1 MKRLCFLLDEH
12 VSHAIQDQ
20 LLRLS
25 TNIDILIVG
34 QPSAPAKGTSDPDLL
49 QWIEQAGYI
58 LVTNNRRTMP
68 DHLQAHFEAGRHIAG
83 ILLLRRGAPLG
94 QVIENLLLLWEITEA
109 DEFQDRVLF
118 IPL

>member
-1 MKRLCFLLDEH
+1 MP
-12 VSHAIQDQ
+12 HAIQDQ

-25 TNIDILIVG
+25 PIMDILIVG
-34 QPSAPAKGTSDPDLL
+34 QPNAPAKGTSDPDLL

-68 DHLQAHFEAGRHIAG
+68 AHLQAHFEAGGHIPG
-83 ILLLRRGAPLG
+83 ILLLRRGVPLG
-94 QVIENLLLLWEITEA
+94 PVIESLFLLWEIVAA
-109 DEFQDRVLF
+109 DEFQDQIIF